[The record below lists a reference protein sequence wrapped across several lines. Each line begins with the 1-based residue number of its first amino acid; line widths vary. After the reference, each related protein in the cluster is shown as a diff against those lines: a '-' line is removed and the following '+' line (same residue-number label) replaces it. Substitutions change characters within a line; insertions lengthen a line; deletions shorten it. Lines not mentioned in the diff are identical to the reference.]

1 MQPFPGK
8 ITRIEAQSKVR
19 RHLGQRANVFIDD
32 KFSFA
37 LDVNLVLERGLRSG
51 TVLSAT
57 DLNELL
63 RKDGDARA
71 FARALH
77 YLSYRPR
84 SREEVRARL
93 KRDEWPDEVIVR
105 VLARLEEKQLTN
117 DSDFAAQWIDHRTLS
132 SRPRGAYLLRQELR
146 HKGVDRETIEAA
158 LPDADAEIEHAVAA
172 ARPKLRQFPDL
183 KDRAQRDKMIAF
195 LQRRGFSFSTIKA
208 ALQVLQDEES
218 EES

>member
-1 MQPFPGK
+1 MSPFPGT
-8 ITRIEAQSKVR
+8 ITAIQAQSKVR

-37 LDVNLVLERGLRSG
+37 LDVNLILNRGLKSG
-51 TVLSAT
+51 VILEAAQL
-57 DLNELL
+57 DELL
-63 RKDGDARA
+63 REDGDARA

-93 KRDEWPDEVIVR
+93 QRDAWPDEVIAR
-105 VLARLEEKQLTN
+105 VLARLAEKQLLN
-117 DSDFAAQWIDHRTLS
+117 DADFASQWVDHRTLS
-132 SRPRGAYLLRQELR
+132 SRPRGAYMLRQELR
-146 HKGVDRETIEAA
+146 YKGVARETIEAA
-158 LPDADAEIEHAVAA
+158 LPDAEEEIEHAVAA

-195 LQRRGFSFSTIKA
+195 LQRRGFSFSTVKT
-208 ALQVLQDEES
+208 ALQTIQDEE
-218 EES
+218 